1 MPTNLNYNHHQSRSQ
16 AHSIPSTLCSF
27 TCVMAPLTTTTH
39 TLLRSC
45 ARHSSPALLA
55 PAAAIQRRGR
65 ADVIHRATA
74 GEYQRTSSFDSP
86 FRGADPQPTTKIP
99 NFGKYMAKGG
109 ETSNKVFSYFM
120 VGTLGLLTA
129 AGAKATVQGE
139 QLPRFLERTAGA
151 IDVLGLVVGV

>member
-1 MPTNLNYNHHQSRSQ
+1 
-16 AHSIPSTLCSF
+16 
-27 TCVMAPLTTTTH
+27 
-39 TLLRSC
+39 
-45 ARHSSPALLA
+45 
-55 PAAAIQRRGR
+55 
-65 ADVIHRATA
+65 
-74 GEYQRTSSFDSP
+74 
-86 FRGADPQPTTKIP
+86 
-99 NFGKYMAKGG
+99 MAKGG